1 MAVDDILLAPESFQT
16 IYLRRE
22 DRVILR
28 TERGEKIII
37 KRIIPEEWQP
47 YRIYDYEV
55 ALNEKKKEI
64 FLFDSN
70 FAKQVS
76 GELRQNLL
84 RSTTG

>member
-1 MAVDDILLAPESFQT
+1 MAVDEILLAPESFQT